1 MEGVGRTSGELSRP
15 ASVNAGPF
23 TSSAAIKPTSLPKPA
38 PLQPPSPPHPNN
50 QDHLATQLES
60 SQGALYK
67 AITCPFWSHGRC
79 NLYEDHCLFAHV
91 DTGQYAPTTNGRKQA
106 KSFTCPAWRAGHC
119 NKPSSD
125 CLYSH
130 QDTGLYVTFSHSVVR
145 KHITCYYWKT
155 AGLCRHYEEDCP
167 YAHRNTG
174 ILAWKPA
181 KDSTPGPNSL
191 KSYICPRWETKK
203 PCRWHPIDCP
213 YSHSS
218 TAKSCF
224 PPTSDVR
231 PNAQRLDMLSTLDPM
246 LSHSLTSTPATVS
259 KTVSVPSLDKPAEP
273 ANIDKV
279 DRTTEGSSVIFAQ
292 SPSSA
297 QHAEVVSKFGPTLN
311 DSPAIRNHPSGGQQ
325 TAKRGGLTSL
335 TSDRRAKF
343 TRIALQ
349 RSPSQYQSTL
359 SALNTVADTPV
370 TPRTAEPHMPGV
382 KEQKEIPSD
391 LGHVTSGTSAADN
404 GVKKCDQ
411 CGKMIIGSVSRC
423 VACTTTTVNSHKH
436 GSRAPESVSDS
447 SDFEATGP
455 AAPGAV
461 IIQEMSE
468 KGLGLEESS
477 QRFVAKVLKR
487 KARDDNLFIPHKKH
501 KPSYTAALLAE
512 IQLRAAAAR
521 NLEAVQND
529 PLLHQSDNPD
539 ATPTTPITE
548 IMPASAHLGLSEL
561 HNIHDISNE
570 ICGLDTEPIQSID
583 QDYHAQIWHDK
594 LVDNNTEDQ
603 AASSTDP
610 AAVSVSLE
618 TPDRVEQNKAT
629 KKAKVPQIVSVRCNS
644 CKKTHKRCLH
654 KVGGARDELD
664 PQKCVTFLHDNP
676 DRPLNGKINEAYWLQ
691 IKQAAHLSGQTNDSL
706 NDSKH
711 RDDTT
716 RATIA
721 VSETDSDDE
730 PRGSIARPPAA
741 RAIVDGVV
749 PVPTFN
755 NYQLR
760 LTPGEREI
768 FQDLLAF
775 VDVFV
780 DWPPSTSERI
790 DMGDLLQVLR
800 SLRSRVPPGKRG
812 EFKDLLDFVNALIDR
827 PPTTSEHITRGSR
840 MQTRKSDRT
849 RPQPQ
854 TQAAVTTGEQPEQS
868 EEESDDDL
876 PLILTRPRFQLQKL
890 LPPPSSSTSSSLED
904 SSSPKGSSFFQGSS
918 SVEVSSSLADSR
930 SLEDANI
937 GISDTEFLQTPRDQS
952 NKLLRILS
960 PPVSSSVS
968 PLISHENYIHGS
980 NDTKTLKRPRDQSEE
995 GSELLPLPSSS
1006 VPTTS
1011 TRGHSRS
1018 ENSSLNVV
1026 PGQIYAPPLPPAQ
1039 PEKTRS
1045 WWTNEDEQRAL
1056 DALRARGVVIETDS
1070 EEDGDPS
1077 DDEALPRT
1085 APPLITDPLHH
1096 VRASQ
1101 NPFDVDRSLDL
1112 RNLENRYQALN
1123 KPPPWE
1129 RNRPTK
1135 KQLMGKLLLYQ
1146 TRENKL
1152 KYGNPHIRVL
1162 RKSGEVPVMA
1172 IVEKDDTFDTP
1183 GHEPD
1188 KQYVPMTF
1196 RDFMGMPKH
1205 PVIAQG
1211 KNKEEFVFVDKPS
1224 GRDGSS
1230 AGVPRARR
1238 HRDDQTFP
1246 FVYN

>member
-1 MEGVGRTSGELSRP
+1 MEGVGRTSGEPSRS
-15 ASVNAGPF
+15 ASVNAGSY
-23 TSSAAIKPTSLPKPA
+23 TSSAAIKPTSMPKPA
-38 PLQPPSPPHPNN
+38 QFQPPSPPHTNKPD
-50 QDHLATQLES
+50 QLAAQLES

-106 KSFTCPAWRAGHC
+106 KSFTCPAWRAGRC

-130 QDTGLYVTFSHSVVR
+130 QDTGLYVTFSHNVVR

-155 AGLCRHYEEDCP
+155 AGQCRHYEEDCP

-174 ILAWKPA
+174 ILAWKPV
-181 KDSTPGPNSL
+181 KDSSPGPNSL

-224 PPTSDVR
+224 LPTSDLR
-231 PNAQRLDMLSTLDPM
+231 SNAQRLDMLSTLDAM
-246 LSHSLTSTPATVS
+246 LPLGLTSPSATVL
-259 KTVSVPSLDKPAEP
+259 KTVSVPSLDEPAEP

-279 DRTTEGSSVIFAQ
+279 DRTTKNSSVIFAQ

-297 QHAEVVSKFGPTLN
+297 QHAEASKRGPTLN
-311 DSPAIRNHPSGGQQ
+311 DPPAIRHHPHGGQQ

-335 TSDRRAKF
+335 TSDRRANF
-343 TRIALQ
+343 IRSALQ
-349 RSPSQYQSTL
+349 RSLPQYQSTL
-359 SALNTVADTPV
+359 STLGTIADKPI
-370 TPRTAEPHMPGV
+370 TPRTAESHISTI
-382 KEQKEIPSD
+382 KEQEETPSH
-391 LGHVTSGTSAADN
+391 LGDDTSARSAADN
-404 GVKKCDQ
+404 GVKKCDK
-411 CGKMIIGSVSRC
+411 CGKMILGSVSRC
-423 VACTTTTVNSHKH
+423 VACTTTAIKLQKH
-436 GSRAPESVSDS
+436 GSGAPESVSDS
-447 SDFEATGP
+447 SDFEVTGS

-461 IIQEMSE
+461 NVHEISE
-468 KGLGLEESS
+468 KELGLEDSS
-477 QRFVAKVLKR
+477 QSFVAKVLKR
-487 KARDDNLFIPHKKH
+487 KARDDNLFIPHKKR
-501 KPSYTAALLAE
+501 KPSYTAALLAQS
-512 IQLRAAAAR
+512 QLRAAASST
-521 NLEAVQND
+521 LESMQND
-529 PLLHQSDNPD
+529 PLLHQSDNSS
-539 ATPTTPITE
+539 ATPTTPMSET
-548 IMPASAHLGLSEL
+548 MAASAHRGLSEL
-561 HNIHDISNE
+561 HNNHDISNE
-570 ICGLDTEPIQSID
+570 IGGVDTEPIQSID
-583 QDYHAQIWHDK
+583 QSYHAEIGHGK

-603 AASSTDP
+603 AASSTNP

-618 TPDRVEQNKAT
+618 SSTRVEQNNAT

-644 CKKTHKRCLH
+644 CKKTHKKCLH
-654 KVGGARDELD
+654 KVGGAREELD
-664 PQKCVTFLHDNP
+664 PQKCVTFLHENP

-691 IKQAAHLSGQTNDSL
+691 IKQAAYLSGQTNDTS
-706 NDSKH
+706 NDLKH
-711 RDDTT
+711 REATI

-721 VSETDSDDE
+721 VSETDSDDQ
-730 PRGSIARPPAA
+730 PLGSIAQPPAE
-741 RAIVDGVV
+741 RERVDEVV

-755 NYQLR
+755 NYQLI

-775 VDVFV
+775 VNVFV
-780 DWPPSTSERI
+780 DWPPSTSERV

-812 EFKDLLDFVNALIDR
+812 EFKALLAFVDALIDR
-827 PPTTSEHITRGSR
+827 PPPTSEYDTRGSR

-854 TQAAVTTGEQPEQS
+854 TQPAVTMDEHPKQS
-868 EEESDDDL
+868 EEDSDDDL
-876 PLILTRPRFQLQKL
+876 PLILTRPRNLLQRI
-890 LPPPSSSTSSSLED
+890 LPPPSSSTSSSPEG
-904 SSSPKGSSFFQGSS
+904 SSSPKGSSFLEASS
-918 SVEVSSSLADSR
+918 SVEGSSSLADSS

-937 GISDTEFLQTPRDQS
+937 GISGTEALQTLRDQS
-952 NKLLRILS
+952 TKLVRILS

-968 PLISHENYIHGS
+968 PLISHENYIHES
-980 NDTKTLKRPRDQSEE
+980 NDTRALKRPRDQSEE
-995 GSELLPLPSSS
+995 GSGLLPLPSNSGS
-1006 VPTTS
+1006 TTS
-1011 TRGHSRS
+1011 TRGNARS

-1026 PGQIYAPPLPPAQ
+1026 PGRINEPQRPQ
-1039 PEKTRS
+1039 THTEKTQS
-1045 WWTNEDEQRAL
+1045 WWPDEDEERAL

-1096 VRASQ
+1096 VRSSQ
-1101 NPFDVDRSLDL
+1101 NPFDVDRSLDM

-1123 KPPPWE
+1123 KPPPWK

-1162 RKSGEVPVMA
+1162 RKSGEIPVVA

-1183 GHEPD
+1183 GHESD
-1188 KQYVPMTF
+1188 EQYVPMTF
-1196 RDFMGMPKH
+1196 RDFMGMPKQ
-1205 PVIAQG
+1205 PVIARG
-1211 KNKEEFVFVDKPS
+1211 KNKEEVVFVDKPS

-1230 AGVPRARR
+1230 AGVARTRR
-1238 HRDDQTFP
+1238 HRDDETFP
-1246 FVYN
+1246 FVYS